1 MCTGIPSTVYM
12 PRLARLEPSHLVDRA
27 YREVRTAIL
36 NRDLPPGSRLV
47 EAQLAEE
54 LGVSR
59 LPVREALIQL
69 ESEGLAVRIPGRGK
83 VVASLSAADVR
94 EVYTLRAAVETLA
107 FRLAKDHVTSADQR
121 SLERLIDN
129 MEQAATQG
137 DVRKLAALD
146 VQFHEQIVR
155 LSHHRRALAVW
166 RSMTVQM
173 QLLSLRVIDTL
184 YRDLAVV
191 PDHHRALLDA
201 LVRGEEPTGL
211 DDHIMSVAHH
221 ILSQLSA
228 DHHADATPADARNP
242 LRANAGGSALAES
255 ETQAQVAP
263 LNNTRSRKRSRGVE
277 NGG

>member
-1 MCTGIPSTVYM
+1 M

>member
-1 MCTGIPSTVYM
+1 
-12 PRLARLEPSHLVDRA
+12 VDRA
-27 YREVRTAIL
+27 YHEVRTAIL
-36 NRDLPPGSRLV
+36 NRDLLPGSRLV

-83 VVASLSAADVR
+83 VVASLSAADVS

-107 FRLAKDHVTSADQR
+107 FRLAKDHVTSTDQR
-121 SLERLIDN
+121 SLERLIAN
-129 MEQAATQG
+129 MEEAATEG

-146 VQFHEQIVR
+146 VRFHEQIVR

-166 RSMTVQM
+166 RTMTVQM

-201 LVRGEEPTGL
+201 LLRGEEPTGL

-228 DHHADATPADARNP
+228 DHHTDGTPANAHKPVHTNG
-242 LRANAGGSALAES
+242 RAGALAES
-255 ETQAQVAP
+255 DIPAQVRS
-263 LNNTRSRKRSRGVE
+263 LKSTRSRKRSRGAG